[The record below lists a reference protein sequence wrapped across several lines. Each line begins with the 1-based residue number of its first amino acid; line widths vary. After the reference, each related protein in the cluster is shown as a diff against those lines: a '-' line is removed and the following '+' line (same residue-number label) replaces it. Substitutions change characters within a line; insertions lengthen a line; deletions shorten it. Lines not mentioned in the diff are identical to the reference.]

1 MKSKSQI
8 HFFCRNSRMDMASR
22 VSVFFLAFV
31 VFSVSV
37 EAQTSIHRFGLETQ
51 TGWIIP
57 HNSEL
62 RDIASSRPIS
72 LGISSQWMKT
82 SQKNREACNC
92 FHYLGLNLSVVDFQ
106 NQQELGQTW
115 NLSGSFEPILF
126 RSGKW
131 AVSLAS
137 GIGVSYLTRVYD
149 PIDNPRNTFFSAPIS
164 FLLFVAPKLTYEI
177 SPKWEIQTSFT
188 YNHIS
193 NGGQSQPNRGMNF
206 PMWGLGILH
215 YTRKVDFPSFQKSQL
230 SRNWSFYADLGFNTQ
245 DGGNGERNPKFS
257 FAGGAFRQVTGIIGL
272 GGGLEL
278 AKDFSLPI
286 QESRSEALI
295 PGVFLENH
303 FLFGKF
309 DFSQRIVKYISKPTG
324 YQEDH
329 EFYQRYTL
337 NYLIGKNFRIGAGLK
352 AHGHVAEYLD
362 FRVGWK
368 F

>member
-1 MKSKSQI
+1 MESLRRI
-8 HFFCRNSRMDMASR
+8 FVIFL
-22 VSVFFLAFV
+22 VSSLLVLPTMGQDTV
-31 VFSVSV
+31 
-37 EAQTSIHRFGLETQ
+37 HKFGLEAQ

-62 RDIASSRPIS
+62 RDIASSRPFS
-72 LGISSQWMKT
+72 LGISAQWMKT
-82 SQKNREACNC
+82 SRKNWQSCNC

-106 NQQELGQTW
+106 NQQELGQAW

-131 AVSLAS
+131 AGSLAS
-137 GIGVSYLTRVYD
+137 GIGFSYLTRVYD
-149 PIDNPRNTFFSAPIS
+149 PTDNPRNTFFSAPIS
-164 FLLFVAPKLTYEI
+164 FLIFVAPKLTYDFA
-177 SPKWEIQTSFT
+177 PDWAIQTSFT

-215 YTRKVDFPSFQKSQL
+215 YTRKAEFPSYTKSQL
-230 SRNWSFYADLGFNTQ
+230 SRNWTFYVDLGFNTR
-245 DGGNGERNPKFS
+245 DGGDGSRNPNFTLAA
-257 FAGGAFRQVTGIIGL
+257 AGYRQLSGVIGL
-272 GGGLEL
+272 GGGMEL
-278 AKDFSLPI
+278 AKDFSLPF
-286 QESRSEALI
+286 QESRIEALI
-295 PGVFLENH
+295 PGIYIENH
-303 FLFGKF
+303 FLFGRF
-309 DFSQRIVKYISKPTG
+309 DFSQRMVKYISKPQE
-324 YQEDH
+324 YQKDH

-352 AHGHVAEYLD
+352 AHQHVAEYMD

>member
-1 MKSKSQI
+1 MESLRRI
-8 HFFCRNSRMDMASR
+8 
-22 VSVFFLAFV
+22 FV
-31 VFSVSV
+31 VFLVFSLLVGPTLGQDTV
-37 EAQTSIHRFGLETQ
+37 HKFGLEAQ
-51 TGWIIP
+51 AGWIIP

-62 RDIASSRPIS
+62 RDIASNRPIS
-72 LGISSQWMKT
+72 FGISSQWMKT
-82 SQKNREACNC
+82 SRKNWEACNC

-106 NQQELGQTW
+106 NLRELGQAW

-131 AVSLAS
+131 AASIES
-137 GIGVSYLTRVYD
+137 GIGFSYLTRVYD

-164 FLLFVAPKLTYEI
+164 FLLFVAPQL
-177 SPKWEIQTSFT
+177 SFDLNSSWAIQTSFT

-215 YTRKVDFPSFQKSQL
+215 YTRKVDFPSYQKNQSPKT
-230 SRNWSFYADLGFNTQ
+230 WSFYADLGFNTR
-245 DGGNGERNPKFS
+245 DGGNDSRNPNFS
-257 FAGGAFRQVTGIIGL
+257 LAGGAFRQLTGIIGL
-272 GGGLEL
+272 GGGIEL

-295 PGVFLENH
+295 PGIFLENH
-303 FLFGKF
+303 FLFGRF
-309 DFSQRIVKYISKPTG
+309 DFSQRMVKYISKPTG

-352 AHGHVAEYLD
+352 AHQHVAEYMD
-362 FRVGWK
+362 FRVGWV